1 MKAVASITIIL
12 SAILFQFAAAFGQET
27 TYEENASADQ
37 RAEVI
42 YDSGKS
48 EKDAHRQQMYSE
60 LRYIEQAYTNTV
72 RYYNKSLT
80 EAEALQIAR
89 YVIYYADQFRLDARL
104 LMSVIAVESRF
115 RPEAVSCKG
124 AMGLGQL
131 MPGTAKSLGV
141 SNAFD
146 VQQNIYGTAR
156 YLRAQY
162 DRWAGHDRVLDF
174 MLAAYNAGPEAVA
187 RHNGIPPISE
197 TQNYVVKVKKL
208 LRFFVY
214 GY

>member
-1 MKAVASITIIL
+1 MKTGQFIIMTTLLFLLPIKATI
-12 SAILFQFAAAFGQET
+12 AQET
-27 TYEENASADQ
+27 LNQDNSPANQ
-37 RAEVI
+37 RTEVI
-42 YDSGKS
+42 YDSGHS
-48 EKDAHRQQMYSE
+48 EKATRQQQMYTE
-60 LRYIEQAYTNTV
+60 LRYVEQAYSNTV
-72 RYYNKSLT
+72 RYYNKSLSET
-80 EAEALQIAR
+80 EALQIAR

-115 RPEAVSCKG
+115 RPQAVSCKG

-162 DRWAGHDRVLDF
+162 DRWAGKERVLDF

-187 RHNGIPPISE
+187 KHNGIPPISE